1 MDNENYSHICGL
13 RLRHCC
19 GHAWAGACSHP
30 VFRPVFERYY
40 RELLNFLAHKV
51 RDRDVASDL
60 AQESY
65 ARVYAAERSGTLVRD
80 PRALLYRTAR
90 NLLTD
95 RYRRDASAAQFL
107 GVDSAELEPDAQ
119 QGPAVH
125 EPEVA
130 LATRQHFERIAQVV
144 DGLPPR
150 CREAFILVKFDG
162 LTHAETAQRMGI
174 SVKTVE
180 MQIQIALRACWDC
193 MDSLEG
199 MVPTA
204 PAASPARA
212 VRKRSPGSQ

>member
-1 MDNENYSHICGL
+1 MRIILKIYRGPASLL
-13 RLRHCC
+13 RQCALRCQPLSPPF
-19 GHAWAGACSHP
+19 AS
-30 VFRPVFERYY
+30 RPVFERYY
-40 RELLNFLAHKV
+40 RELLNFLTHKV

-65 ARVYAAERSGTLVRD
+65 ARVYAAERSGTRVRD

-95 RYRRDASAAQFL
+95 RYRRDASAAHIL
-107 GVDSAELEPDAQ
+107 EADSPEVEPDAQ
-119 QGPAVH
+119 QGPDVH
-125 EPEVA
+125 EPEAA
-130 LATRQHFERIAQVV
+130 LATRQRFERIAQVV
-144 DGLPPR
+144 DGLPSR

-199 MVPTA
+199 MAPKA
-204 PAASPARA
+204 PATSSVRA
-212 VRKRSPGSQ
+212 VRRRSPGSQ

>member
-1 MDNENYSHICGL
+1 MG
-13 RLRHCC
+13 
-19 GHAWAGACSHP
+19 GACSHP

-51 RDRDVASDL
+51 RDCDVASDL

-65 ARVYAAERSGTLVRD
+65 ARVYAAERAGTRVRD

-95 RYRRDASAAQFL
+95 RYRRDATAAQFQ
-107 GVDSAELEPDAQ
+107 GADSAEVEPDTQ

-162 LTHAETAQRMGI
+162 LSHAETAQRMGI

-199 MVPTA
+199 MA
-204 PAASPARA
+204 PRAEAASPARA
-212 VRKRSPGSQ
+212 VRKRGPGTQ

>member
-1 MDNENYSHICGL
+1 
-13 RLRHCC
+13 
-19 GHAWAGACSHP
+19 
-30 VFRPVFERYY
+30 VFERYY

-65 ARVYAAERSGTLVRD
+65 ARVYAAERSGTSVRD

-107 GVDSAELEPDAQ
+107 RLDSAEVEPDAQ

-130 LATRQHFERIAQVV
+130 LATRQHFERIARVV

-199 MVPTA
+199 MAPRA

-212 VRKRSPGSQ
+212 VRKRSPGNQ

>member
-1 MDNENYSHICGL
+1 MG
-13 RLRHCC
+13 
-19 GHAWAGACSHP
+19 GACSHP
-30 VFRPVFERYY
+30 VSRPVFERYY

-65 ARVYAAERSGTLVRD
+65 ARVYAAERSGTSVRD

-107 GVDSAELEPDAQ
+107 GVDSAEVEPDAQ

-199 MVPTA
+199 MAPRA

-212 VRKRSPGSQ
+212 VRKRSPGNQ